1 MRSNIKA
8 RVALA
13 ALSAIGAA
21 TVANNSYAA
30 DCSTLTPPP
39 VYVYGSSAVKPLI
52 AALGASLYGTVNI
65 VYIDKGGS
73 CDGVNAIVK
82 GNTAGGTGLY
92 YPSTDDAGGAVVANC
107 DVPVPDG
114 GVGGV
119 TVDLGVSDVW
129 PETCNVTTDYN
140 VVGDFHGPNQVMTFV
155 APKLADG
162 VSNISAEAAYY
173 VMGQPD
179 NGKNILTWTDTT
191 KLAIRSAS
199 SGTQSMLGK
208 AIRLDASLWHGHNSG
223 NSQGV
228 ETALSTANMNDAV
241 KETTLG
247 ILSTGETDNDR
258 GFLKVLAFQD
268 FGSKCAYWPDTSLT
282 TFDKIN
288 VRTGLYPVWGPL
300 HLLAKVPS
308 KGAFPT
314 NATVSD
320 IVKYFTGDKVPPTG
334 PKQLIDLE
342 IKAHTVP
349 QCAMTKT
356 RDTEMAPSK
365 AFSPKDPCGCYF
377 ESKVAGG
384 GPTKC
389 TACMAD
395 ADCAD
400 AGANMFCSY
409 GFCEAKPQ

>member
-8 RVALA
+8 RVAFA
-13 ALSAIGAA
+13 AVSAIGAA
-21 TVANNSYAA
+21 TFSNHSYAA

-82 GNTAGGTGLY
+82 GNLAGGTGLY
-92 YPSTDDAGGAVVANC
+92 YPSADDAGTPVVANC
-107 DVPVPDG
+107 DVPIPEGGAG
-114 GVGGV
+114 GVP
-119 TVDLGVSDVW
+119 VDLGVSDVW
-129 PETCNVTTDYN
+129 PETCNVVTDYN
-140 VVGDFHGPNQVMTFV
+140 VVGEFHGPNQVMTFV
-155 APKLADG
+155 APKKADA
-162 VSNISAEAAYY
+162 VNNISAEAAYY

-179 NGKNILTWTDTT
+179 NAKTILTWTDTT

-228 ETALSTANMNDAV
+228 ETALSTANMNDAMP
-241 KETTLG
+241 ETTLG
-247 ILSTGETDNDR
+247 ILSTGEADNDR
-258 GFLKVLAFQD
+258 AFLKVLAFQD
-268 FGSKCAYWPDTSLT
+268 FGSKCAFWPDLSLT
-282 TFDKIN
+282 TFDKTN
-288 VRTGLYPVWGPL
+288 VRNGSYPVWGPL
-300 HLLAKVPS
+300 HLLAKVAS

-320 IVKYFTGDKVPPTG
+320 IVKYFTGDKVPPG
-334 PKQLIDLE
+334 GAKQLIDLE

-349 QCAMTKT
+349 QCAMTMT
-356 RDTEMAPSK
+356 RDTEMAPAK
-365 AFSPKDPCGCYF
+365 AYKPPQPCGCYF

-384 GPTKC
+384 GMMKC
-389 TACMAD
+389 TACQMD

-400 AGANMFCSY
+400 AGANMQCSF
-409 GFCEAKPQ
+409 GFCEAK